1 MNKTPSHATMQR
13 LFKGSIMVSTL
24 VLLRATFRTYFDAHT
39 LDSFNISIYVCQFF
53 FSFNLWLSIYA
64 HFILEN
70 IPLKNIGVY
79 ILEKLCYK

>member
-39 LDSFNISIYVCQFF
+39 LDSFNISIYICPKKKKNQFMAF
-53 FSFNLWLSIYA
+53 YLCPFYIRKYSIKK
-64 HFILEN
+64 I
-70 IPLKNIGVY
+70 
-79 ILEKLCYK
+79 